1 MATYKA
7 GRSRSKLTVVDRWF
21 PSSQIHHGC
30 GCKLIAEHKLDKM
43 LVCASTGELVDRDI
57 NAALNL
63 RDWPG
68 HASCGSVGATA
79 PYVSS
84 SVGSNGDGGS
94 DAQGTVHLGSGC
106 KTGAPVSAVRGEAR
120 TEPSDGR
127 GTPQGV
133 HSR

>member
-43 LVCASTGELVDRDI
+43 LVCASTEELVDRDI
-57 NAALNL
+57 NATLNL

-68 HASCGSVGATA
+68 HASCGSVGAT
-79 PYVSS
+79 
-84 SVGSNGDGGS
+84 
-94 DAQGTVHLGSGC
+94 T
-106 KTGAPVSAVRGEAR
+106 
-120 TEPSDGR
+120 
-127 GTPQGV
+127 
-133 HSR
+133 